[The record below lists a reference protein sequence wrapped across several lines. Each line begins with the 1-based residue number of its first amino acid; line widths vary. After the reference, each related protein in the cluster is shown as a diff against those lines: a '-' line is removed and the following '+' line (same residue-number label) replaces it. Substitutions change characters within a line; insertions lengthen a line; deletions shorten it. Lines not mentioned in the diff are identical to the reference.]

1 MHAKLLPGERMIL
14 VLQGGGAL
22 GAYQAGAYEALAEA
36 GLEPHGVAGI
46 SIGAINGAIIA
57 GNPPGK
63 RVARL
68 REFWESISAGLAT
81 SPFTG
86 NELRTALNEWNAAN
100 VVAFG
105 VPGFFSP
112 RIPPPFLM
120 PPGARGANS
129 FYSTDPLRH
138 TLETLVDFD
147 ELNSGRMRYAAGAVE
162 IASGNLNYFDTKD
175 QKIAVAHVM
184 ASCALP
190 PGFPPVMIEDKY
202 YWDGGVVSNSPL
214 QYVLESGERATSDLC
229 LFQVDLF
236 SARGRQPEGLPD
248 VVQREK
254 EIRYSSRTRL
264 NTDFEMRIQMLRR
277 AVHRLLGKLPES
289 LRDDA
294 DVNLLR
300 EHACTSSV
308 TVVHLIHRRTAY
320 ERFSMD
326 YEFSRLSMLE
336 HWQAGL
342 EDVRHT
348 LNQPEWLNRKKPDG
362 VLVLDLTLDKEEELA
377 P

>member
-1 MHAKLLPGERMIL
+1 MHAKLLPGEKMVL

-36 GLEPHGVAGI
+36 GLAPDDIAGI

-57 GNPPGK
+57 GNPPEK

-68 REFWESISAGLAT
+68 REFWEGISEGIAT
-81 SPFTG
+81 SPFADTK
-86 NELRTALNEWNAAN
+86 LRTTMNEWNAAN

-105 VPGFFSP
+105 VPGFFAP
-112 RIPPPFLM
+112 RIPPAFLM
-120 PPGARGANS
+120 PPGSQGSKS

-147 ELNSGRMRYAAGAVE
+147 ELNSGRVRYAAGAVE
-162 IASGNLNYFDTKD
+162 ITSGNFSYFDTKN
-175 QKIAVAHVM
+175 QKVGVDHVM
-184 ASCALP
+184 ASSALP
-190 PGFPPVMIEDKY
+190 PGFPPVLIDGKC
-202 YWDGGVVSNSPL
+202 YWDGGVVSNTPMH
-214 QYVLESGERATSDLC
+214 YVLEKAGERADMC
-229 LFQVDLF
+229 IFQVDLF
-236 SARGRQPEGLPD
+236 SAHGRMPEGLPD

-264 NTDFEMRIQMLRR
+264 NTDFTLKLQALRR
-277 AVHRLLGKLPES
+277 AMKRLLDKLPED
-289 LRDDA
+289 LRDDPDA
-294 DVNLLR
+294 RLLS
-300 EHACTSSV
+300 ENTCTAAI

-320 ERFSMD
+320 ERYSMD

-336 HWQAGL
+336 HWQAGV

-348 LNQPEWLNRKKPDG
+348 LNQPEWLNRKKPEG
-362 VLVLDLTLDKEEELA
+362 VLVLDLTREQEEELA

>member
-1 MHAKLLPGERMIL
+1 MHAKLLPGEKMVL

-36 GLEPHGVAGI
+36 GLAPNDIAGI

-57 GNPPGK
+57 GNPPEK

-68 REFWESISAGLAT
+68 REFWEGISEGIAT
-81 SPFTG
+81 SPFAATQ
-86 NELRTALNEWNAAN
+86 LRTTMNEWNAAN

-105 VPGFFSP
+105 VPGFFAP
-112 RIPPPFLM
+112 RFPPPFLM
-120 PPGARGANS
+120 PPGTRGADS
-129 FYSTDPLRH
+129 FYSTDPLRR

-147 ELNSGRMRYAAGAVE
+147 ELNSGKIRYAAGAVE
-162 IASGNLNYFDTKD
+162 ITSGNFSYFDTKD
-175 QKIAVAHVM
+175 RKICIDHIM
-184 ASCALP
+184 ASAALP
-190 PGFPPVMIEDKY
+190 PGFPCVTIDGKS

-214 QYVLESGERATSDLC
+214 QYVLDSGRTDMC

-236 SARGRQPEGLPD
+236 SAHGRQPEGVPD

-264 NTDFEMRIQMLRR
+264 NTDFAMKIQTLRR
-277 AVHRLLGKLPES
+277 AVKRLLDKLPEE
-289 LRDDA
+289 LRDDPDA
-294 DVNLLR
+294 KLLR
-300 EHACTSSV
+300 ENACTAAI

-320 ERFSMD
+320 ERYSMD

-336 HWQAGL
+336 HWAAGV

-348 LNQPEWLNRKKPDG
+348 LNQPEWLNRKKPEG
-362 VLVLDLTLDKEEELA
+362 VLVLDLTREQEQELA